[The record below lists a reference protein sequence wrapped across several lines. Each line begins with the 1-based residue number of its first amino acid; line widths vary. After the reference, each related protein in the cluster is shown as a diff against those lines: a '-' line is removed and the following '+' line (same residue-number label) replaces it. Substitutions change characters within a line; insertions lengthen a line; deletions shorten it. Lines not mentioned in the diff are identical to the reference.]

1 MLMEIALNQLF
12 RRRRK
17 RKNDN
22 ICVIKGSVKG
32 NIVSQGSVIV
42 GDTGYYTGKINAVV
56 VEIAGEF
63 RGSIDAIK
71 LVVHPTDMYITRK
84 QNMSALFCMKEG
96 ICAVKW
102 CRCTR
107 ESGR

>member
-1 MLMEIALNQLF
+1 MYKRQALNQLF

-56 VEIAGEF
+56 VELSLIH
-63 RGSIDAIK
+63 I
-71 LVVHPTDMYITRK
+71 
-84 QNMSALFCMKEG
+84 
-96 ICAVKW
+96 
-102 CRCTR
+102 
-107 ESGR
+107 